1 LDQDPK
7 SNEVKHN
14 SQLGSWTGPKTLPS
28 QLPAVGRQNKGRRDR
43 KDNAM
48 IKIRYFA
55 LPVLIIVFSSI
66 RAIRSFSTE
75 AMTNTADIGF
85 DIFFVTCMT
94 IGILAAAFTLK
105 NKYWSGGVILAGLAY
120 VARAA
125 MMKLPDQKQI
135 LALTTLVLC
144 AASASLLIIAWKTV
158 DTAIAQRG
166 SRQAGK
172 AAYLYLI
179 AVVII
184 VLGIFLYWGRG

>member
-1 LDQDPK
+1 M
-7 SNEVKHN
+7 N
-14 SQLGSWTGPKTLPS
+14 S
-28 QLPAVGRQNKGRRDR
+28 
-43 KDNAM
+43 KDNV
-48 IKIRYFA
+48 ITKIRFFA
-55 LPVLIIVFSSI
+55 LPVLMIIFSAA
-66 RAIRSFSTE
+66 RALRSNSTE
-75 AMTNTADIGF
+75 TMTNSADMGF
-85 DIFFVTCMT
+85 DILFVACMT
-94 IGILAAAFTLK
+94 IGILSAAFTLK

-120 VARAA
+120 VARTA

-135 LALTTLVLC
+135 FALTTLVLC
-144 AASASLLIIAWKTV
+144 AASTSLLIIAWKTV